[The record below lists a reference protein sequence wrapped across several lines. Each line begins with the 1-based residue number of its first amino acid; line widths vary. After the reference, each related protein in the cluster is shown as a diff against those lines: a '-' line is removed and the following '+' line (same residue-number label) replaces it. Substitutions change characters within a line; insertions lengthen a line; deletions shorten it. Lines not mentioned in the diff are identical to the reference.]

1 MTISAVDNL
10 RVLLVIP
17 TFNNRPTL
25 RQIVARALQ
34 TGLPVLVVSDGST
47 DGGLQTLSGLPV
59 DAVDLPNH
67 KGKGV
72 AIRAAAEWAEKNAY
86 SHIITL
92 DADGQHNPEDSLQ
105 FLDKIRQNPLSIVI
119 GNRDFAATETPG
131 SSQFGRKFSNF
142 WIKISSGVRVSDS
155 QSGFRAYPVEAVR
168 RIRCFANKYHYEVEI
183 LVKGIWAGL
192 AVQSVD
198 ISVHYSEETIKASH
212 FRPFFDNLL
221 ISLTYT
227 RLVIRNFV
235 PWPHKILFGVSQ
247 QERIKFLF
255 MNPFKSLKMLAKEK
269 TSAKEIGYATALG
282 IFLGTLPLIAVHL
295 AVIMFV
301 STRLKL
307 NRLIALN
314 VSHLCAPPLVPAAA
328 VEIGYFIRHGRFLTE
343 FTVQTLGHEFLQR
356 LGEYVIGAV
365 ILAFPLGVTAGLL
378 AYALAILFKR
388 INNRREKMK
397 EAKNSA

>member
-1 MTISAVDNL
+1 MTISVVEDV

-25 RQIVARALQ
+25 RQIVAKALQ

-59 DAVDLPNH
+59 DEIDLPNH

-192 AVQSVD
+192 VVQSVD

-247 QERIKFLF
+247 QERIKFFF

-269 TSAKEIGYATALG
+269 TSAKEIGYATTLG
-282 IFLGTLPLIAVHL
+282 IFLGTLPLIAAHL

-365 ILAFPLGVTAGLL
+365 ILAFPLGLTSGLL

-388 INNRREKMK
+388 INSRREKMK